1 MFKNL
6 KIPEKKIKNL
16 IEDLAIIKKNEII
29 IEIEKLK
36 ISRIKLYNDIL
47 IKQKFLLGLNLKK
60 NDTII
65 SLLDNSY
72 NQITLFL
79 ASICLG
85 LTWIPLGRDRKGVGL
100 EYILS
105 LAKPKFIFT
114 DKKKLKDIPNK
125 YKTRAIDCNI
135 DLQIPSKKNKIK
147 KVKFLNKI
155 KTILFTS
162 GTTGPPKG
170 VIVNGEMLIASAFA
184 TGLASKT
191 TNKDK
196 FLLWESL
203 HHIGGIEVL
212 ILCLQKYCK
221 IVLLKKFSAK
231 KFWPQ
236 IIKNKITIIHYL
248 GGILDILIKQP
259 KNYNDKK
266 HKVKLAF
273 GAGARKSTYKIF
285 KDRFNIPLREVYGMT
300 EASSFTSINIQ
311 QKIGSIGRVLPW
323 FKVILFKKKSGVG
336 EILIK
341 TKYQDL
347 ITKGYYKDKKSTSKL
362 LKNKI
367 LYTGD
372 LGKFDKNK
380 NLYYMGRKKDAVRVK
395 GENISAW
402 EIETTLNND
411 INISESAIIS
421 TAGEIGEDDI
431 IALLI
436 LEKKVG
442 INVIANKL
450 QKVFSK
456 NYHPRYW
463 AILDEFPRTP
473 TYRIDKKL
481 INIDKI
487 KLYDFVK
494 KKFVKMSRN
503 N

>member
-1 MFKNL
+1 
-6 KIPEKKIKNL
+6 
-16 IEDLAIIKKNEII
+16 
-29 IEIEKLK
+29 
-36 ISRIKLYNDIL
+36 
-47 IKQKFLLGLNLKK
+47 
-60 NDTII
+60 
-65 SLLDNSY
+65 
-72 NQITLFL
+72 
-79 ASICLG
+79 
-85 LTWIPLGRDRKGVGL
+85 
-100 EYILS
+100 
-105 LAKPKFIFT
+105 
-114 DKKKLKDIPNK
+114 
-125 YKTRAIDCNI
+125 
-135 DLQIPSKKNKIK
+135 
-147 KVKFLNKI
+147 
-155 KTILFTS
+155 
-162 GTTGPPKG
+162 
-170 VIVNGEMLIASAFA
+170 
-184 TGLASKT
+184 
-191 TNKDK
+191 
-196 FLLWESL
+196 
-203 HHIGGIEVL
+203 
-212 ILCLQKYCK
+212 
-221 IVLLKKFSAK
+221 
-231 KFWPQ
+231 
-236 IIKNKITIIHYL
+236 
-248 GGILDILIKQP
+248 
-259 KNYNDKK
+259 
-266 HKVKLAF
+266 
-273 GAGARKSTYKIF
+273 
-285 KDRFNIPLREVYGMT
+285 MT

>member
-1 MFKNL
+1 M
-6 KIPEKKIKNL
+6 
-16 IEDLAIIKKNEII
+16 
-29 IEIEKLK
+29 
-36 ISRIKLYNDIL
+36 
-47 IKQKFLLGLNLKK
+47 
-60 NDTII
+60 
-65 SLLDNSY
+65 
-72 NQITLFL
+72 
-79 ASICLG
+79 
-85 LTWIPLGRDRKGVGL
+85 
-100 EYILS
+100 
-105 LAKPKFIFT
+105 
-114 DKKKLKDIPNK
+114 
-125 YKTRAIDCNI
+125 
-135 DLQIPSKKNKIK
+135 
-147 KVKFLNKI
+147 
-155 KTILFTS
+155 
-162 GTTGPPKG
+162 
-170 VIVNGEMLIASAFA
+170 
-184 TGLASKT
+184 
-191 TNKDK
+191 
-196 FLLWESL
+196 
-203 HHIGGIEVL
+203 
-212 ILCLQKYCK
+212 
-221 IVLLKKFSAK
+221 
-231 KFWPQ
+231 
-236 IIKNKITIIHYL
+236 
-248 GGILDILIKQP
+248 
-259 KNYNDKK
+259 
-266 HKVKLAF
+266 
-273 GAGARKSTYKIF
+273 
-285 KDRFNIPLREVYGMT
+285 
-300 EASSFTSINIQ
+300 
-311 QKIGSIGRVLPW
+311 
-323 FKVILFKKKSGVG
+323 FKKKSGVG

-372 LGKFDKNK
+372 LGKFDKNN

-402 EIETTLNND
+402 EIDTTLNND